1 MKIRISLWW
10 VIFLP
15 FMILS
20 HMGKTLFF
28 LFLMLSIHEAAHMMV
43 ARYFHYPIR
52 SLIIYPFGLCAQM
65 QYIGMGCVWKELLI
79 VAVGPLTHLC
89 FPYFFVLLQSCHLLS
104 ASYMEYLCYLNTSI
118 LIFNLLPIYPL
129 DGGRLLQSFYHLCFR
144 YRTAQRLAYITGII
158 NLYLL
163 FHYHI
168 ITSASAYL
176 VMGFLLFQIVMC
188 WKNLAYE
195 RIVFYHYRLAH
206 PPNGRIRANRK
217 DDLFRAYTNMM
228 KTEQGWMLEDEW
240 LLTYF
245 QEEPLCRLRQIVL

>member
-89 FPYFFVLLQSCHLLS
+89 FPYFFVLLQSCHLL
-104 ASYMEYLCYLNTSI
+104 
-118 LIFNLLPIYPL
+118 F
-129 DGGRLLQSFYHLCFR
+129 
-144 YRTAQRLAYITGII
+144 
-158 NLYLL
+158 
-163 FHYHI
+163 
-168 ITSASAYL
+168 
-176 VMGFLLFQIVMC
+176 
-188 WKNLAYE
+188 
-195 RIVFYHYRLAH
+195 
-206 PPNGRIRANRK
+206 
-217 DDLFRAYTNMM
+217 
-228 KTEQGWMLEDEW
+228 
-240 LLTYF
+240 
-245 QEEPLCRLRQIVL
+245 